1 MTFVLIVKQYRTL
14 LNPLQ
19 SSMAKHVSFT
29 QLMTYVRC
37 PEHYLFRYV
46 LGIKRPPGKAQKHGF
61 ALHETFAYH
70 FDQKKKDSRGLKARD
85 AKEFFVEVFKSALE
99 EYEVEMQ
106 ETKRLITREF
116 LSKEKGIDVNQLVA
130 TGLRGIDVYFRDMN
144 PKISPDL
151 VEEPFS
157 IPTMSNVD
165 LVGRIDMTDKK
176 GVIHELKTT
185 RRMPNAQDIQLD
197 QQLAIYQ
204 LAYQALKGKL
214 SKGITKDYIVFS
226 KRDAKIVQFRVD
238 KPFFDKNV
246 VFRNI
251 ATIMEAVRNNIF
263 YCIHPAESWVCSK
276 EWCGFYRLHKELRD
290 RGFAKFMLHYIR
302 K

>member
-1 MTFVLIVKQYRTL
+1 M
-14 LNPLQ
+14 
-19 SSMAKHVSFT
+19 
-29 QLMTYVRC
+29 MTYVRC
-37 PEHYLFRYV
+37 PEHFLFRYI
-46 LGIKRPPGKAQKHGF
+46 LGIKRLPGKAQKHGF

-70 FDQKKKDSRGLKARD
+70 FDQKKKDSKGLNVRD

-99 EYEVEMQ
+99 EYETEMQ
-106 ETKRLITREF
+106 ETKRLVTKEF
-116 LSKEKGIDVNQLVA
+116 LLKEKDIDVNQLVA

-157 IPTMSNVD
+157 ISTMSKVD

-204 LAYQALKGKL
+204 LAYHSLTGKL
-214 SKGITKDYIVFS
+214 PRGITKDYIVFS

-238 KPFFDKNV
+238 KPFFEKNV
-246 VFRNI
+246 VFRNV
-251 ATIMEAVRNNIF
+251 AVIMEAVRRNIF

-276 EWCGFYRLHKELRD
+276 EWCAYYKAHQELKKL
-290 RGFAKFMLHYIR
+290 GLQKFIEKHSR
-302 K
+302 

>member
-1 MTFVLIVKQYRTL
+1 M
-14 LNPLQ
+14 
-19 SSMAKHVSFT
+19 SFT

-46 LGIKRPPGKAQKHGF
+46 LGIKRPPGKTMKHGF

-70 FDQKKKDSRGLKARD
+70 FDQKKKDSKGLNARG
-85 AKEFFVEVFKSALE
+85 AKEFFVEVFRNALE
-99 EYEVEMQ
+99 EYKTEME
-106 ETKRLITREF
+106 ETKRLITKEF
-116 LSKEKGIDVNQLVA
+116 LLKERGIDVNQLVA

-151 VEEPFS
+151 VEEPFT
-157 IPTMSNVD
+157 IPTPSNMN
-165 LVGRIDMTDKK
+165 LMGRIDMTDKK

-204 LAYQALKGKL
+204 LAYQSLKGKL
-214 SKGITKDYIVFS
+214 PKGITKDYIVFS

-238 KPFFDKNV
+238 KPFFGKNV

-251 ATIMEAVRNNIF
+251 AVIMEAVRRNIF

-276 EWCGFYRLHKELRD
+276 EWCGYWKLHKELREK
-290 RGFAKFMLHYIR
+290 GFAKFMLQYS
-302 K
+302 KK

>member
-1 MTFVLIVKQYRTL
+1 
-14 LNPLQ
+14 
-19 SSMAKHVSFT
+19 MATRHVSFT

-37 PEHYLFRYV
+37 PEHFLFRYV
-46 LGIKRPPGKAQKHGF
+46 LGIRRPPGKAQKHGF

-70 FDQKKKDSRGLKARD
+70 FDQKKKDSKGLKVRD

-99 EYEVEMQ
+99 EYETEME
-106 ETKRLITREF
+106 ETKRLITKEF
-116 LSKEKGIDVNQLVA
+116 LFKEKGIDVNQLVA

-151 VEEPFS
+151 VEEPFA
-157 IPTMSNVD
+157 IPTASKVD
-165 LVGRIDMTDKK
+165 LMGRIDMTDKK

-197 QQLAIYQ
+197 QQLVIYQ
-204 LAYQALKGKL
+204 LAYQSLKGKL
-214 SKGITKDYIVFS
+214 PKGIAKDYIVFS
-226 KRDAKIVQFRVD
+226 KRDAKIVQFKVD

-251 ATIMEAVRNNIF
+251 AVIMEAVKRNIF

-276 EWCGFYRLHKELRD
+276 EWCGYWKLHRELREK
-290 RGFAKFMLHYIR
+290 GMVKFMLHYSR

>member
-1 MTFVLIVKQYRTL
+1 M
-14 LNPLQ
+14 
-19 SSMAKHVSFT
+19 KHVSLT

-37 PEHYLFRYV
+37 PEHYLFRYI

-70 FDQKKKDSRGLKARD
+70 FDQKKKDAKGLSVRD
-85 AKEFFVEVFKSALE
+85 AKEFFVEVFRDALE
-99 EYEVEMQ
+99 EYDGEMQ

-116 LSKEKGIDVNQLVA
+116 LLKEKGIDVNQLVA
-130 TGLRGIDVYFRDMN
+130 TGLRCIDVYFRDMN

-151 VEEPFS
+151 VEEPFA
-157 IPTMSNVD
+157 IPTASKVD

-185 RRMPNAQDIQLD
+185 RRMPNMQDIQLD

-204 LAYQALKGKL
+204 LAYQSLKGRL
-214 SKGITKDYIVFS
+214 PKGIAKDYIVFS
-226 KRDAKIVQFRVD
+226 KRDAKIVQFRAD

-251 ATIMEAVRNNIF
+251 AVIMEAVKRNIF

-276 EWCGFYRLHKELRD
+276 EWCGYFKLHKELREK
-290 RGFAKFMLHYIR
+290 GFMKFMLQYSR
-302 K
+302 E

>member
-1 MTFVLIVKQYRTL
+1 M
-14 LNPLQ
+14 
-19 SSMAKHVSFT
+19 KHVSFT

-37 PEHYLFRYV
+37 PEHFLFRYL

-70 FDQKKKDSRGLKARD
+70 FDQKKKDSKGLKVRD
-85 AKEFFVEVFKSALE
+85 AKEFFIEVFRNALE
-99 EYEVEMQ
+99 EYETEIE
-106 ETKRLITREF
+106 ETRRLITKEF
-116 LSKEKGIDVNQLVA
+116 LLKEKGIDVNQLVA
-130 TGLRGIDVYFRDMN
+130 TGLRGIDVYFKEMN

-151 VEEPFS
+151 VEEPFT
-157 IPTMSNVD
+157 IPTASNVN
-165 LVGRIDMTDKK
+165 LMGRIDMTDKK

-185 RRMPNAQDIQLD
+185 RRMPNSQDINLD

-204 LAYQALKGKL
+204 LAYQMLKGKP

-238 KPFFDKNV
+238 KPFFDKNA

-251 ATIMEAVRNNIF
+251 AVIMEAVRRNIF

-276 EWCGFYRLHKELRD
+276 EWCGFYKLHGELRKMGLQ
-290 RGFAKFMLHYIR
+290 RFMLQYSR

>member
-1 MTFVLIVKQYRTL
+1 M
-14 LNPLQ
+14 
-19 SSMAKHVSFT
+19 
-29 QLMTYVRC
+29 MTYVRC
-37 PEHYLFRYV
+37 PEHYLFRYI

-70 FDQKKKDSRGLKARD
+70 FDQKKKDSKGLKPRE
-85 AKEFFVEVFKSALE
+85 AKEFFVEVFRNALE
-99 EYEVEMQ
+99 EYETEME
-106 ETKRLITREF
+106 ETKRLITKEF
-116 LSKEKGIDVNQLVA
+116 LLKEKGIDVNQLVA

-151 VEEPFS
+151 VEEPFA
-157 IPTMSNVD
+157 IPTASKVD

-176 GVIHELKTT
+176 GIIHELKTT
-185 RRMPNAQDIQLD
+185 RRMPNAQDINLD

-204 LAYQALKGKL
+204 LAYQSLKGKPA
-214 SKGITKDYIVFS
+214 KGITKDYIVFS

-251 ATIMEAVRNNIF
+251 AVIMEAVKRSIF

-276 EWCGFYRLHKELRD
+276 EWCGFYKLHGELRKM
-290 RGFAKFMLHYIR
+290 GLAKFMAEYMIKR
-302 K
+302 V

>member
-1 MTFVLIVKQYRTL
+1 
-14 LNPLQ
+14 
-19 SSMAKHVSFT
+19 
-29 QLMTYVRC
+29 
-37 PEHYLFRYV
+37 LFRYV

-70 FDQKKKDSRGLKARD
+70 FDQKKKDKKGLDVRD
-85 AKEFFVEVFKSALE
+85 AKEFFVEVFRNALE
-99 EYEVEMQ
+99 EYETEMQ
-106 ETKRLITREF
+106 ETRRLITREF
-116 LSKEKGIDVNQLVA
+116 LLKEKGIDVNQLVA
-130 TGLRGIDVYFRDMN
+130 TGLRGIDVYFRDMD

-151 VEEPFS
+151 VEEPFA
-157 IPTMSNVD
+157 IPTASKVD
-165 LVGRIDMTDKK
+165 LVGRIDMTDKR

-204 LAYQALKGKL
+204 LAYQSLKGRL
-214 SKGITKDYIVFS
+214 PKGIAKDYILFS

-251 ATIMEAVRNNIF
+251 AVIMEAVRRNIF

-276 EWCGFYRLHKELRD
+276 EWCGYYKLHKELREK
-290 RGFAKFMLHYIR
+290 GLAKFMAKYMMKR
-302 K
+302 A